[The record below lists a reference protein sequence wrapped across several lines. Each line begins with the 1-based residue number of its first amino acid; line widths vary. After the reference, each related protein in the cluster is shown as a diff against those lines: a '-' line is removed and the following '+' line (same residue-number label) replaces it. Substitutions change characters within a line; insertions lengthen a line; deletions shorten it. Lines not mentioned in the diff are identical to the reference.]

1 MDAGETIDAGETMGA
16 MGVAAGLPA
25 VGTTELPRC
34 GPTMVRARD
43 CLPAAD
49 EVGEVGEAIRG
60 SSTDN

>member
-1 MDAGETIDAGETMGA
+1 MGA

-49 EVGEVGEAIRG
+49 EVGEVGEVGEAIRG

>member
-1 MDAGETIDAGETMGA
+1 MGAMGA